1 MLSCPSSLQG
11 RSDIP
16 PPVTTVLP
24 VSSDLTSL
32 TVIGAPR
39 RRWDFRS
46 DRSLSVPACRQPY
59 PGSPAGA
66 RALCFPAG
74 NGLLCERRQS
84 ASSPPKAGLSP
95 HQTLP
100 ATSVWPYVT
109 RLHCSLDATA
119 CRFGRRPWLGTTTPF
134 QRWPPR
140 RRVEASS
147 TRVLPLESAS
157 SLHAQKGNWR
167 VHLLP
172 DE

>member
-16 PPVTTVLP
+16 PSVTAVLP
-24 VSSDLTSL
+24 VSPDLTSL
-32 TVIGAPR
+32 TVVGTPR

-59 PGSPAGA
+59 PGSPVGA
-66 RALCFPAG
+66 LTLCFPTG
-74 NGLLCERRQS
+74 NGLLCQRRQS
-84 ASSPPKAGLSP
+84 ASSPPKAGSSH

-100 ATSVWPYVT
+100 AITVWRYLT
-109 RLHCSLDATA
+109 RLHCSLYATA
-119 CRFGRRPWLGTTTPF
+119 CRFGQRPGLGTTPPF
-134 QRWPPR
+134 QRRPSR

-147 TRVLPLESAS
+147 ARVLPPGPAS

-167 VHLLP
+167 VHLLS